1 LTLPSPDELP
11 KFSKRAYVIGHIL
24 PFAVPVLLLTM
35 IVILIAAGWPAVI
48 AIPFLPF
55 IAGLPAVALL
65 LRRHGV
71 RVTSWDDQYIELESA
86 RGPESVAWDDIDW
99 FQKLWL
105 VHKLEGGGKVW
116 IAMLMRYR
124 RASGGQSTVL
134 FTVSGSASDS
144 FVLEPLSP
152 RRYTTVFDVRIPTK
166 MR

>member
-1 LTLPSPDELP
+1 LALPSPDEQP
-11 KFSKRAYVIGHIL
+11 KFSPRAYVIGHIL
-24 PFAVPVLLLTM
+24 PFAVPVVLIIMVL
-35 IVILIAAGWPAVI
+35 ILIASGWPAVI
-48 AIPFLPF
+48 AIPFVPF

-71 RVTSWDDQYIELESA
+71 RLTSWDDEYIELESA
-86 RGPESVAWDDIDW
+86 WGHESVAWDDIDW

-124 RASGGQSTVL
+124 KASGGQSTVL
-134 FTVSGSASDS
+134 LTVAGTASAP

-152 RRYTTVFDVRIPTK
+152 RKYTTVFDVRIPTK
-166 MR
+166 IR